1 MNQLPPPSPPPS
13 EPPSAPTSPRALARA
28 IIITPQVT
36 TIRERMEAYQRSLVV
51 DETRHEEAARKMEV
65 RLRPQRRIFHTVALG
80 ASC

>member
-1 MNQLPPPSPPPS
+1 MNQHHPSPPPS
-13 EPPSAPTSPRALARA
+13 EPPSAPTSPRA
-28 IIITPQVT
+28 IIITPHVT